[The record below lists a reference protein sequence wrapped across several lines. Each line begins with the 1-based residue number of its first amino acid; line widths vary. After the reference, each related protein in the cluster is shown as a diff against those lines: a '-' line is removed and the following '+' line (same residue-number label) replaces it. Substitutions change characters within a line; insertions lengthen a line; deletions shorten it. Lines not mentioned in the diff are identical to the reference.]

1 MYYISSQYEGQTE
14 SNRWTF
20 ADTGRQIGMSQTHN
34 QMKPGKTKSHGHHR
48 MAILTT
54 LQLTLQTPDLFF
66 SVRHTNVRTACGG
79 TAKCL
84 RSWAWHWME
93 LLLLAAGLGSE
104 ELENAGQS
112 TIGTSGERRIMRQ
125 ASAAEPT

>member
-1 MYYISSQYEGQTE
+1 
-14 SNRWTF
+14 
-20 ADTGRQIGMSQTHN
+20 MSKTHN

-54 LQLTLQTPDLFF
+54 PQLTLQTPVLFF
-66 SVRHTNVRTACGG
+66 IVRHTSVRTACGG

-84 RSWAWHWME
+84 ILWAWHWME
-93 LLLLAAGLGSE
+93 LLLLAPGLISE
-104 ELENAGQS
+104 GLENAGQS
-112 TIGTSGERRIMRQ
+112 TIGTTGERRIMRQ

>member
-1 MYYISSQYEGQTE
+1 
-14 SNRWTF
+14 
-20 ADTGRQIGMSQTHN
+20 
-34 QMKPGKTKSHGHHR
+34 

-54 LQLTLQTPDLFF
+54 PQLSLQTPVLFF
-66 SVRHTNVRTACGG
+66 SVPHTNVRTGCGG

-93 LLLLAAGLGSE
+93 LLLLAPGSISE

-112 TIGTSGERRIMRQ
+112 TMGTSGERRIMRQ